1 MYPTE
6 TSIPIGSF
14 SMRVG
19 LKKNGSVKVEIEFL
33 IQYGISWSQP
43 QVSDSWKKKKKPN
56 QKGLANLNR
65 KNPVEHRKQEGSSI
79 KTVLG

>member
-1 MYPTE
+1 ME
-6 TSIPIGSF
+6 FHDLNI
-14 SMRVG
+14 
-19 LKKNGSVKVEIEFL
+19 KFL
-33 IQYGISWSQP
+33 ILEKNQ
-43 QVSDSWKKKKKPN
+43 KKN

>member
-1 MYPTE
+1 ME
-6 TSIPIGSF
+6 F
-14 SMRVG
+14 HDLN
-19 LKKNGSVKVEIEFL
+19 LKFL
-33 IQYGISWSQP
+33 ILE
-43 QVSDSWKKKKKPN
+43 KKKKTN

>member
-1 MYPTE
+1 ME
-6 TSIPIGSF
+6 FHDLNLKFLI
-14 SMRVG
+14 
-19 LKKNGSVKVEIEFL
+19 LEKKQKKN
-33 IQYGISWSQP
+33 
-43 QVSDSWKKKKKPN
+43 N

>member
-33 IQYGISWSQP
+33 IQYGIS
-43 QVSDSWKKKKKPN
+43 
-56 QKGLANLNR
+56 
-65 KNPVEHRKQEGSSI
+65 
-79 KTVLG
+79 